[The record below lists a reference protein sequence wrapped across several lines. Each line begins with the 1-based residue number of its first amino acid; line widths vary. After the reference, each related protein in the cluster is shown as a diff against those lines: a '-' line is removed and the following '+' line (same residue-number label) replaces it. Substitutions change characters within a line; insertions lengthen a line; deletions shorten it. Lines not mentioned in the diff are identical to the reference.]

1 MSVVITQGTDD
12 KITIDFSQSY
22 NWEERLVKAKI
33 EELSAMI
40 QAYYD
45 SEN

>member
-1 MSVVITQGTDD
+1 MSIIVTVATDD
-12 KITIDFSQSY
+12 KITIDFSKSY

-33 EELSAMI
+33 EELQAMI